1 MTRILQITDLHLV
14 SEGLRVS
21 GVLDTA
27 KIVQEFVSQVIETM
41 PRIGPVDAL
50 LVTGDISDDGSAE
63 SYALFRKMMA
73 QLGLPLLVI
82 PGNHDLREP
91 MRQAHA
97 DLGLLPAAGKL
108 NWSAM
113 IGDLK
118 VIGLDTLVEGSGGGA
133 LDSDTLAFLDAEL
146 AGAGPALVA
155 MHHPPF
161 ACGIDFMDGIGL
173 AGADQLAEILARATG
188 DIRIVSGHL
197 HLTATGSVGR
207 VPALVCPSPCS
218 MFRPDF
224 RSDAPVGFFTG
235 GGGFMIHDW
244 ANGFRSMS
252 VPTSIGV
259 GPFPF

>member
-14 SEGLRVS
+14 SPGLRVS

-27 KIVQEFVSQVIETM
+27 KLVKDFVDRLVETM
-41 PRIGPVDAL
+41 PRIGPVDAV

-73 QLGLPLLVI
+73 PLGLPLLVI

-91 MRQAHA
+91 MRQAHV
-97 DLGLLPAAGKL
+97 DLGLLPATGKL
-108 NWSAM
+108 NWSTM

-118 VIGLDTLVEGSGGGA
+118 VIGLDTLIEGSGGGA
-133 LDSDTLAFLDAEL
+133 LDGDTLAFLEAEL
-146 AGAGPALVA
+146 VGTGPALVA

-161 ACGIDFMDGIGL
+161 ACGIRFMDGIGL
-173 AGADQLAEILARATG
+173 AGAGQLAALLARSPA
-188 DIRIVSGHL
+188 DVRIVCGHL
-197 HLTATGSVGR
+197 HLTATGSVGH

-218 MFRPDF
+218 VFRPDF
-224 RSDAPVGFFTG
+224 RDDAPVGFFTG

-244 ANGFRSMS
+244 AGGFRSMN
-252 VPTSIGV
+252 VPTTVGV